1 MNQSSSHDLSTAS
14 FEIFDDSFDEPC
26 SSPCALV
33 SHSTPIKNSLYA
45 AIPEGPDIL
54 ISSDSDPEI
63 EIFDEST
70 TSGKCESLALFD
82 IFDVNPVYAHWV

>member
-54 ISSDSDPEI
+54 IVQIQIPKLKSLTRARLLVSVNLWHYL
-63 EIFDEST
+63 IF
-70 TSGKCESLALFD
+70 LM
-82 IFDVNPVYAHWV
+82 